1 MSEKTRI
8 LFTGDSI
15 TDAFRTETVR
25 AMMEMFSKMGQGGTP
40 QEMIARTDHVLG
52 TGYPLLVASQLTCEH
67 PGRYEILNRG
77 ISGHRVVD
85 LDARVK
91 ADCINLKPD
100 VLSILIGIND
110 VWHEAMMH
118 NGVDAVKFER
128 VYDAMLTEIRT
139 ALPNVKLVLIEPFVL
154 KGPATEAQWDYFRDE
169 TELRRRATDRMAEK
183 HGARLLP
190 AQKLFNDA
198 AASSCAADWSADG
211 VHPTPAGHWMLA
223 QAWVSLCGDM
233 L

>member
-40 QEMIARTDHVLG
+40 QEMTARTDHVLG
-52 TGYPLLVASQLTCEH
+52 TGYPLLVASQLGCEH
-67 PGRYEILNRG
+67 PGQYEILNRG

-91 ADCINLKPD
+91 ADCINLAPD

-110 VWHEAMMH
+110 VWHEAMMR

-128 VYDAMLTEIRT
+128 VYDAMLTEIQA
-139 ALPNVKLVLIEPFVL
+139 ALPKVKLVLIEPFVL

-169 TELRRRATDRMAEK
+169 TELRRQATVRMAEK

-190 AQKLFNDA
+190 AQKLFSEA
-198 AASSCAADWSADG
+198 AASSCAGDWSADG

-223 QAWVSLCGDM
+223 QAWMALCRDM